1 MKKTL
6 FIIACAATIL
16 SVASCKN
23 NKKAEEP
30 AAPAAP
36 AEIAWTAALP
46 DTVIA
51 HADAPEY
58 TLVRAAQVDL
68 ASLKQDADGAY
79 ILFDGTTL
87 DGWRGYGKDTI
98 PSRWTLEDGAI
109 KFTGSHTGEGQ
120 TLEGGDIIFAHNFRD
135 FELSLEWKVAEGGN
149 SGIFYL
155 AQEVKTKDPS
165 TGADRY
171 EPIYVSCPEYQVLDN
186 ERHPDAKLGVDGNRM
201 SASLYDMIPAKPQN
215 SKPAGEWNTARIMV
229 YEGTVVHYQNDE
241 KVLEYHLWTPQWT
254 DMLQGCKFSQKAW
267 PIAFELLNNC
277 GGENHEGYIGMQDH
291 GDDVWYRNI
300 KVKLLK

>member
-1 MKKTL
+1 M
-6 FIIACAATIL
+6 I
-16 SVASCKN
+16 
-23 NKKAEEP
+23 
-30 AAPAAP
+30 
-36 AEIAWTAALP
+36 AALAMSMSLSAQKVTTAELYVSQGFQGP
-46 DTVIA
+46 ECYEKVTV
-51 HADAPEY
+51 P
-58 TLVRAAQVDL
+58 VDKNGYMTIFNGKDF
-68 ASLKQDADGAY
+68 A
-79 ILFDGTTL
+79 
-87 DGWRGYGKDTI
+87 GWRGYGLTKVTDK
-98 PSRWTLEDGAI
+98 WVVEDGCI
-109 KFTGSHTGEGQ
+109 KFDSKKQGR
-120 TLEGGDIIFAHNFRD
+120 GGDIIFAHKFKN
-135 FELSLEWKVAEGGN
+135 FELEMEWKISEGGN

-155 AQEVKTKDPS
+155 AQETC
-165 TGADRY
+165 TADGKSL
-171 EPIYVSCPEYQVLDN
+171 EPIYISCPECQVLDKEN
-186 ERHPDAKLGVDGNRM
+186 HPDAKLGVDGNRM

-291 GDDVWYRNI
+291 GDDVWYSNI

>member
-1 MKKTL
+1 MKLRT
-6 FIIACAATIL
+6 IIAATAMVAAIGTQAQPQYL
-16 SVASCKN
+16 VLN
-23 NKKAEEP
+23 NP
-30 AAPAAP
+30 
-36 AEIAWTAALP
+36 
-46 DTVIA
+46 
-51 HADAPEY
+51 
-58 TLVRAAQVDL
+58 QVDM
-68 ASLKQDADGAY
+68 SKFKMDKEGFY
-79 ILFDGTTL
+79 VLFDGTSM
-87 DGWRGYGKDTI
+87 DGWRGYCKDHI
-98 PSRWTLEDGAI
+98 PSKWNIKDGALHFDGRTT
-109 KFTGSHTGEGQ
+109 KG
-120 TLEGGDIIFAHNFRD
+120 EGGDIIFAHKFKNFE
-135 FELSLEWKVAEGGN
+135 FELEWKISEGGN

-215 SKPAGEWNTARIMV
+215 SKPAGEWNTAKIMV